1 MSELPLI
8 DLAHW
13 QERLDTIAKETGVPG
28 AELGILR
35 LHDDGPDELYTFATG
50 VLNAKTGR
58 NVTVDS
64 LFQIGSI
71 SKTWT
76 GTVIMQ
82 LVEEGKISL
91 DQLVK
96 DIIPGFTLI
105 NEDLTN
111 SVTVRHLLT
120 HTSGID
126 GDVFVDTGRGDDCL
140 QKYVDEIMPTA
151 IQIHP
156 LGATWSYCNS
166 GFIILGRI
174 IEIVTGQVWDAAMKE
189 RLFAPLG
196 LTHTVTLPEEAL
208 LFDTAVGHV
217 ATVPE
222 PVVAPVWTLQ
232 RNAGPAGLIVARVAD
247 LLAFA
252 RLHLKDGVTA
262 DGTVVISPES
272 AQAMRAFEADVPE
285 KYLLGDSWGLS
296 FERFNWHGAQVFGHD
311 GNTLGQAGFM
321 RFYPEGNLAV
331 GLLVN
336 EGSGH
341 ELYQT
346 IYGEI
351 FNELAGVQIQDLLV
365 LPEDLPELDI
375 TDWLGTYERA
385 GVLIELKVNDEGK
398 PIFRA
403 TQKGELAEFE
413 ETPVMEFEMIPV
425 REGLYAVWMDDMHL
439 YAPVWLYQLATGERY
454 IHFGARATQK
464 VS

>member
-111 SVTVRHLLT
+111 SVTIRHLLT

-208 LFDTAVGHV
+208 LLDTAVGHV

-285 KYLLGDSWGLS
+285 KYLLGDSWAELRA
-296 FERFNWHGAQVFGHD
+296 FQLAWR
-311 GNTLGQAGFM
+311 AGF
-321 RFYPEGNLAV
+321 R
-331 GLLVN
+331 
-336 EGSGH
+336 S
-341 ELYQT
+341 
-346 IYGEI
+346 
-351 FNELAGVQIQDLLV
+351 
-365 LPEDLPELDI
+365 
-375 TDWLGTYERA
+375 R
-385 GVLIELKVNDEGK
+385 
-398 PIFRA
+398 R
-403 TQKGELAEFE
+403 
-413 ETPVMEFEMIPV
+413 
-425 REGLYAVWMDDMHL
+425 
-439 YAPVWLYQLATGERY
+439 
-454 IHFGARATQK
+454 
-464 VS
+464 